1 MLRACAEGILDA
13 PVVFSTDAAHAA
25 IIGANEMRK
34 SLVAAVVAVTLGG
47 LAGFA
52 AAQVKP
58 DTLVKQRQSAM
69 TLIGKYWGPI
79 AGMAS
84 GKVSPYNADVIARNA
99 TYLENLAQMPWDG
112 FHESTKDEKTR
123 ALPATWSQKAKFDE
137 LAQRLQTET
146 AKLGELAP
154 KKDEAGVKQQY
165 AAVGKTCGACHED
178 FRQKQ

>member
-1 MLRACAEGILDA
+1 MK
-13 PVVFSTDAAHAA
+13 
-25 IIGANEMRK
+25 K
-34 SLVAAVVAVTLGG
+34 SLVAAAVAVTLGS

-58 DTLVKQRQSAM
+58 EIMVKQRQSAM

-84 GKVSPYNADVIARNA
+84 GKVSPYNADVISRNA

-112 FHESTKDEKTR
+112 FHESTKDEKNTK
-123 ALPATWSQKAKFDE
+123 ALPEVWSQKAKFDE

-146 AKLGELAP
+146 AKLGEVAR
-154 KKDEAGVKQQY
+154 KMDEAGVKQQY
-165 AAVGKTCGACHED
+165 AAVGKVCGGCHES
-178 FRQKQ
+178 FRAK

>member
-1 MLRACAEGILDA
+1 MKKTLL
-13 PVVFSTDAAHAA
+13 AA
-25 IIGANEMRK
+25 
-34 SLVAAVVAVTLGG
+34 G
-47 LAGFA
+47 LAIAAGGVAGIA

-84 GKVSPYNADVIARNA
+84 GKVSPYNADVISRNA
-99 TYLENLAQMPWDG
+99 TYLENLTQMPWDA
-112 FHESTKDEKTR
+112 FHDSTKGEKGTR
-123 ALPATWSQKAKFDE
+123 ALPEIWSQRAKFDE

-146 AKLGELAP
+146 AKLGEVAR

-165 AAVGKTCGACHED
+165 AAVGKVCGACHES
-178 FRQKQ
+178 FRAKQ

>member
-1 MLRACAEGILDA
+1 M
-13 PVVFSTDAAHAA
+13 T
-25 IIGANEMRK
+25 K
-34 SLVAAVVAVTLGG
+34 SLVAAALAVTLGS

-58 DTLVKQRQSAM
+58 EIMVKQRQSAM

-84 GKVSPYNADVIARNA
+84 GKVSPYNADVVSRNA

-112 FHESTKDEKTR
+112 FHESTKDEKNTK
-123 ALPATWSQKAKFDE
+123 ALPEVWSQKAKFDE

-146 AKLGELAP
+146 AKLGEVAR

-165 AAVGKTCGACHED
+165 AAVGKVCGGCHES
-178 FRQKQ
+178 FRAK

>member
-1 MLRACAEGILDA
+1 
-13 PVVFSTDAAHAA
+13 
-25 IIGANEMRK
+25 
-34 SLVAAVVAVTLGG
+34 VAAAVAVTLGS

-58 DTLVKQRQSAM
+58 EIMVKQRQSAM

-84 GKVSPYNADVIARNA
+84 GKVSPYNADVISRNA

-112 FHESTKDEKTR
+112 FHDSTKDEKNTK
-123 ALPATWSQKAKFDE
+123 ALPEVWSQKAKFDE

-146 AKLGELAP
+146 AKLGEVAR

-165 AAVGKTCGACHED
+165 AAVGKVCGACHEG
-178 FRQKQ
+178 FRAK

>member
-1 MLRACAEGILDA
+1 MK
-13 PVVFSTDAAHAA
+13 
-25 IIGANEMRK
+25 K
-34 SLVAAVVAVTLGG
+34 SLVAAAVAVTLGS

-58 DTLVKQRQSAM
+58 EIMVKQRQSAM

-84 GKVSPYNADVIARNA
+84 GKVSPYNADVISRNA

-112 FHESTKDEKTR
+112 FHDSTKDEKNTK
-123 ALPATWSQKAKFDE
+123 ALPEVWSQKAKFDE

-146 AKLGELAP
+146 AKLGEVAR

-165 AAVGKTCGACHED
+165 AAVGKVCGGCHES
-178 FRQKQ
+178 FRAK

>member
-1 MLRACAEGILDA
+1 MKK
-13 PVVFSTDAAHAA
+13 
-25 IIGANEMRK
+25 N
-34 SLVAAVVAVTLGG
+34 LVAGVLAVSLGG
-47 LAGFA
+47 IAGYA
-52 AAQVKP
+52 AAQQKP
-58 DTLVKQRQSAM
+58 DVLVKQRQSAM

-84 GKVSPYNADVIARNA
+84 GKVSPYNADVVARNA

-123 ALPATWSQKAKFDE
+123 TLPETWTQKAKFDE

-146 AKLGELAP
+146 AKLGEIAR

-165 AAVGKTCGACHED
+165 AAVGKVCGACHEG
-178 FRQKQ
+178 FRAK

>member
-1 MLRACAEGILDA
+1 MK
-13 PVVFSTDAAHAA
+13 
-25 IIGANEMRK
+25 K
-34 SLVAAVVAVTLGG
+34 SLVAAAVAVTLGS

-58 DTLVKQRQSAM
+58 EIMVKQRQSAM

-84 GKVSPYNADVIARNA
+84 GKVSPYNADVISRNA

-112 FHESTKDEKTR
+112 FHDSTKNEKNTK
-123 ALPATWSQKAKFDE
+123 ALPEVWSQKAKFDE

-146 AKLGELAP
+146 AKLGEVAR

-165 AAVGKTCGACHED
+165 AAVGKVCGACHEG
-178 FRQKQ
+178 FRAK